1 MDETTCPVRTGW
13 RLTRFFHRES
23 CGQCTPCR
31 EGSGWLEKILQRI
44 EQGYGREEDLDLL
57 MDVCDNISPG
67 VAWPPQQTT
76 ICVLGPSIPSS
87 IASGIR
93 MFRDEFL
100 AHVTGGGCPFES
112 HS

>member
-1 MDETTCPVRTGW
+1 
-13 RLTRFFHRES
+13 
-23 CGQCTPCR
+23 
-31 EGSGWLEKILQRI
+31 LEKILQRI

-67 VAWPPQQTT
+67 VTWPPQQTT

-93 MFRDEFL
+93 MFKDDFL
-100 AHVTGGGCPFES
+100 AHITGGGCPYGS
-112 HS
+112 HG